1 MTLLFFAVDVKE
13 VEKIQEYLD
22 LFKELKNAWN
32 MKMTVVP
39 LVTATLDNPTKTL
52 EKRLKSIGID
62 TNINK
67 LQKTVLIHTSRIL
80 LKALELWQVLLT
92 PYLKNKSYPLVE
104 TNVRL
109 VSDDDN
115 NDDSNN
121 NNKFKGKLKKQN

>member
-13 VEKIQEYLD
+13 VKKIQEYLD

-32 MKMTVVP
+32 MKMLVVP
-39 LVTATLDNPTKTL
+39 LVTATLDNPTKAL

-80 LKALELWQVLLT
+80 LKALEV
-92 PYLKNKSYPLVE
+92 
-104 TNVRL
+104 
-109 VSDDDN
+109 
-115 NDDSNN
+115 
-121 NNKFKGKLKKQN
+121 